1 MNCPNCGETLMER
14 DEIAELRE
22 LKELGKSTKTI
33 VKTGYI
39 EYICH
44 NCFAR
49 FQNPI
54 PETYFYQKE
63 DK

>member
-14 DEIAELRE
+14 DEVADLRE
-22 LKELGKSTKTI
+22 VKEIGMASTKI
-33 VKTGYI
+33 VKTGYK

-44 NCFAR
+44 NCFAK

-54 PETYFYQKE
+54 PETYYYKKE